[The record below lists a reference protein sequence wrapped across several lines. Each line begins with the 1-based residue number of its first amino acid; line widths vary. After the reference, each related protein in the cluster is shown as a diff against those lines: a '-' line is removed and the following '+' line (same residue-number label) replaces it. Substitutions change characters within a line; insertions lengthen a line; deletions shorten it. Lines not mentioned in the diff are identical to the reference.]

1 MRETDDEAVRRKAVY
16 VDTLA
21 AVEQAARLV
30 PPIAAGHFAASEV
43 RSSLEML
50 CRGTTSARRSRDEI
64 SLLKSVG
71 TALEDLAASA
81 LVYTWRNHALHP
93 GGPLT

>member
-1 MRETDDEAVRRKAVY
+1 MRRSAVY

-21 AVEQAARLV
+21 AVEEAAALLL
-30 PPIAAGHFAASEV
+30 PIAAGHCAASEV

-50 CRGTTSARRSRDEI
+50 CRGTTSGRRSRDEI
-64 SLLKSVG
+64 SLFKSVG
-71 TALEDLAASA
+71 TALEDLAATA
-81 LVYTWRNHALHP
+81 LVYTWRNHAAHP